1 MQSPI
6 YIGLSRQIALQR
18 QMDVIANNVA
28 NMDTDGYK
36 AEGLQFEEFIDH
48 PAPGE
53 SLSMVQDR
61 GTVRNMTEGA
71 ITTTG
76 NPLDMAIEGDG
87 FFAVQTTNGIRY
99 TRSGRFQLDS
109 GRRLVTSSGLP
120 VLDSAGR
127 AITVPAGATDIT
139 VSGTG
144 QISTEQGPLATLNV
158 VRFANE
164 QALESLGDGL
174 YRSTAPSLPATGAK
188 ILQNALEKSNVQPI
202 AEMTRMISVLRLYQT
217 NPQLLK
223 AEHQR
228 QLDMISKLSQT
239 Q

>member
-36 AEGLQFEEFIDH
+36 TEGLQFEEFIDR
-48 PAPGE
+48 PAAGE

-61 GTVRNMTEGA
+61 GTVRDMAEGP

-76 NPLDMAIEGDG
+76 NPLDMAIRGDG
-87 FFAVQTTNGIRY
+87 FFVVQTTNGLRY
-99 TRSGRFQLDS
+99 TRSGRFQLDAS
-109 GRRLVTSSGLP
+109 RRLVTSDGLP
-120 VLDSAGR
+120 VLDNTGKP
-127 AITVPAGATDIT
+127 ITFPDGATQ
-139 VSGTG
+139 VSVTATG

-158 VRFANE
+158 VRFADD
-164 QALESLGDGL
+164 QALESLGAGL
-174 YRSTAPSLPATGAK
+174 YRSTAPSLPATGAQ
-188 ILQNALEKSNVQPI
+188 ILQHAIEKSNVQPI
-202 AEMTRMISVLRLYQT
+202 AEMTRMVTVLRLYQT
-217 NPQLLK
+217 NQQLLK